1 MKMKK
6 VAALLVSSLMV
17 LSVFAGCGSSKD
29 IRTVPMWEPSFA
41 DHFGKISGGS
51 PRSGFYH

>member
-17 LSVFAGCGSSKD
+17 LSVFAGAVAVRIVMEQK
-29 IRTVPMWEPSFA
+29 R
-41 DHFGKISGGS
+41 
-51 PRSGFYH
+51 